1 MKRLEDITADNAT
14 PQDMGRLIKA
24 KMHELTEGLSI
35 EKLASIDYM
44 QLNREAI
51 KLVQEDLK
59 RKAEA

>member
-14 PQDMGRLIKA
+14 PQDIGRLIKA
-24 KMHELTEGLSI
+24 KMHELTKDLST
-35 EKLASIDYM
+35 EQLAGIDFM